1 MVLSEKSELP
11 QIFAD
16 VKSAAAENADTPT
29 VLIIASHSIDS
40 LAACTMLA
48 RLFEDELISH
58 KVVSVT
64 DYAELSRVYR
74 EQVIDAAELRSIFL
88 INNGGIIDLMSHLQQ
103 ALDEADGD
111 EPSGRLARNLPHPD
125 CRWYI
130 LDSHRPY
137 SLENIYHDPHEE
149 EPPNVFVIHD
159 GEQNEDLDDILSQLT
174 ILQDASEGEDSDEED
189 YEPPAQRRRV
199 SQAEYGSM
207 SPDSQRDRRKW
218 LKRLTR
224 RYYGSSWHGTAASLL
239 CYSLVQSLN
248 KSQNELLW
256 LSIVGLTDQLVHERI
271 EYEKYVGEAQV
282 LQAEVGALNQDGGD
296 ETREVA
302 GEDGGPSVSV
312 KQHIQSRL
320 RLDSVQE
327 LRLSLM
333 RHWTV
338 YEALQHSPYIASRL
352 GLYQQRGRDKLD
364 EWLARMGIP
373 LEECK
378 QEYQYMR
385 KQFKGPLFE
394 KMLQYGNEFGLCHLT
409 YPSFRC
415 VTSYGNTQLAA
426 ADLVSGVAAVLENYD
441 ALEAGGF
448 AGGAFAA
455 AQKALLSGMR
465 DGLER
470 ATREGVMRDG
480 IERAK
485 EMLRATVRALPRT
498 HTRHPI
504 LFLLGMI
511 ACFAEPSLFPSPL
524 LCSYAGLRR
533 SFGPRRPRV
542 PKFRRLPL
550 CDPPTGRRCRALHAA
565 ARPHEARPLP
575 RRRPPRGHRL
585 PSQRAVQ
592 AAPHRRARYGSEP
605 AVIPDR
611 RRPRLG
617 ALLALGRQEWLWA
630 RVCTRGRG
638 DERTHGARWLRLGG
652 VQGRRRRPRALPR
665 ARCA

>member
-441 ALEAGGF
+441 ALEAGSF

-485 EMLRATVRALPRT
+485 EMLRATVRALPPA
-498 HTRHPI
+498 RH
-504 LFLLGMI
+504 
-511 ACFAEPSLFPSPL
+511 
-524 LCSYAGLRR
+524 
-533 SFGPRRPRV
+533 
-542 PKFRRLPL
+542 
-550 CDPPTGRRCRALHAA
+550 
-565 ARPHEARPLP
+565 
-575 RRRPPRGHRL
+575 
-585 PSQRAVQ
+585 
-592 AAPHRRARYGSEP
+592 APHF
-605 AVIPDR
+605 I
-611 RRPRLG
+611 
-617 ALLALGRQEWLWA
+617 LAWYDCLF
-630 RVCTRGRG
+630 C
-638 DERTHGARWLRLGG
+638 
-652 VQGRRRRPRALPR
+652 
-665 ARCA
+665 